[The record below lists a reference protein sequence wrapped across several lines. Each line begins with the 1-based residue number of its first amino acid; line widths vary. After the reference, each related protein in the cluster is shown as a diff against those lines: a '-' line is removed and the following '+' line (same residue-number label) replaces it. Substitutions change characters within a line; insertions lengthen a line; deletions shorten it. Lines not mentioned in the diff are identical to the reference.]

1 MIHFFNMRIVAE
13 RKKLQ
18 QVVGEVQEESFQCG
32 TQCGTHKSED
42 AEKPPFFA
50 GYETGEIVRALSIY
64 IYAWRC

>member
-13 RKKLQ
+13 REKLQ

-42 AEKPPFFA
+42 AEKPPFHA
-50 GYETGEIVRALSIY
+50 GSETGEIVHSPLYLYIRMAL
-64 IYAWRC
+64 